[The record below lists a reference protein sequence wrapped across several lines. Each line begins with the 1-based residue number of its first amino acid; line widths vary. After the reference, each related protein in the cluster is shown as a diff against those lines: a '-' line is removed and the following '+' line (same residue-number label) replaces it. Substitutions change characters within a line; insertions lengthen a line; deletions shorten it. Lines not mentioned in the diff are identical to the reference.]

1 MGLRIANNIAALNT
15 HRWLA
20 IADAN
25 LSRSLERL
33 SSGYRINRAAD
44 DAAGLAIS
52 SRFRAQIK
60 SLEQAS
66 RNTTQA
72 VAMLQVAEGTLNEIN
87 NILTRLKELAT
98 EAASDNVGDS
108 DRQRIDSEKSQLLAE
123 LDRISQST
131 KYANTSLIYSTATS
145 WGVFQT
151 LTFQVGYENQ
161 DYNRIQVEFYAINT
175 ATLGVDDLDFTSAA
189 SAQAALGDI
198 ESAITSVAAARG
210 EIGAAQNRL
219 QYTESN
225 LAVTIENYV
234 ASDSVIRDVDMA
246 KEMTTF
252 TKNQILVQSATAML
266 AHANMLPQNV
276 LTLIGR

>member
-15 HRWLA
+15 HRWLS

-25 LSRSLERL
+25 VARSLERL

-52 SRFRAQIK
+52 SRFRAQIR
-60 SLEQAS
+60 SLEAAQ
-66 RNTTQA
+66 RNATQA
-72 VAMLQVAEGTLNEIN
+72 IAMLQVAEGSLNEIN

-98 EAASDNVGDS
+98 QAASDNTGD
-108 DRQRIDSEKSQLLAE
+108 DRERLHEEAQELLNE
-123 LDRISQST
+123 IDRIAQST
-131 KYANTSLIYSTATS
+131 KYSGIHLIYTGGSS
-145 WGVFQT
+145 WGT
-151 LTFQVGYENQ
+151 LDTHTFQVGYENEG
-161 DYNRIQVEFYAINT
+161 YNQIAVAFYDINS
-175 ATLGVDDLDFTSAA
+175 ASLGVDGVNLEQPDSARTALD
-189 SAQAALGDI
+189 DI
-198 ESAITSVAAARG
+198 DAAITSVAVARG
-210 EIGAAQNRL
+210 KIGAAQNRL
-219 QYTESN
+219 QYTMAN

-246 KEMTTF
+246 REMTTF

>member
-1 MGLRIANNIAALNT
+1 M
-15 HRWLA
+15 
-20 IADAN
+20 
-25 LSRSLERL
+25 
-33 SSGYRINRAAD
+33 
-44 DAAGLAIS
+44 
-52 SRFRAQIK
+52 
-60 SLEQAS
+60 
-66 RNTTQA
+66 
-72 VAMLQVAEGTLNEIN
+72 
-87 NILTRLKELAT
+87 
-98 EAASDNVGDS
+98 
-108 DRQRIDSEKSQLLAE
+108 
-123 LDRISQST
+123 
-131 KYANTSLIYSTATS
+131 
-145 WGVFQT
+145 
-151 LTFQVGYENQ
+151 
-161 DYNRIQVEFYAINT
+161 
-175 ATLGVDDLDFTSAA
+175 
-189 SAQAALGDI
+189 GDI

>member
-25 LSRSLERL
+25 VSRSLERL

-131 KYANTSLIYSTATS
+131 KYANTALIYSTTTS

-161 DYNRIQVEFYAINT
+161 DYNRIQVGFYAINT
-175 ATLGVDDLDFTSAA
+175 ATLGVNDLDFSSAA

-198 ESAITSVAAARG
+198 ETAITSVAAARG

-246 KEMTTF
+246 KEMTIF